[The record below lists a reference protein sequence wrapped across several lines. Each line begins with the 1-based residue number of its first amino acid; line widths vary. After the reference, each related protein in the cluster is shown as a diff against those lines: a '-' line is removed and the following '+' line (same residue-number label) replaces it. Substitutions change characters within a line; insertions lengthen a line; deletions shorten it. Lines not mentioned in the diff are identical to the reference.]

1 LPFLKR
7 FQSKA
12 AAIGTDIR
20 LTALMMKSEPLSFWL
35 KTFLAT
41 ILSWS
46 ARFLVINFVVQA
58 FISLSVLQHVSLFI
72 KQFVLWMFLRISPTP
87 GGSGVA
93 EWAFG
98 ELLADFS
105 TQVVLL
111 GSMAILWRMISY
123 YPYLIIGSI
132 VLPRWLKRT
141 SNK

>member
-1 LPFLKR
+1 
-7 FQSKA
+7 
-12 AAIGTDIR
+12 
-20 LTALMMKSEPLSFWL
+20 
-35 KTFLAT
+35 
-41 ILSWS
+41 
-46 ARFLVINFVVQA
+46 
-58 FISLSVLQHVSLFI
+58 
-72 KQFVLWMFLRISPTP
+72 MFLRISPTP

-132 VLPRWLKRT
+132 VLPRWLKRS